1 MSINPITNYFNTTAA
16 LGYRA
21 GPQITVNEQ
30 INTDNLYNTYLG
42 ANTDIL
48 GTTTIL
54 NSTAIGYNTQITE
67 SHQIVLGTIS
77 ENISIPGPYVGIGTY
92 NPTNALALDVL
103 GNVNVSNGNII
114 GSILTPYTNQIPDKG
129 TISFKYSSGLV
140 EFSGT
145 QATLF
150 EANIFTGNFQ
160 PTIKIFANNST
171 GITIL
176 CLTSNFIGNLGTQT
190 TTLTIQSYSVATL
203 VSDGTN
209 WYVQSLTNPNNTS
222 LILQNLNIKGTTILN
237 GPVNI
242 QNFINI
248 VPNTNTMNINGNLN
262 IQGNLSA
269 STISSIKSNTGTVT
283 DASTDGYYAIFTSLS
298 SILTFNQPTP
308 GNPVTALLIANSTSD
323 AGNSNTV
330 DGNCAYSYMGLYTA
344 TIDSNNN
351 ISINLI
357 AIMQWGLCCGVYC
370 PASNTNPYNNVYVN
384 GNTTDS
390 LYVGSYG
397 TYNLLTLGQIG
408 VTAVSYTHLTLPTIC
423 SV

>member
-54 NSTAIGYNTQITE
+54 NSTAIGYNAQITE
-67 SHQIVLGTIS
+67 SNQIVLGTIS

-176 CLTSNFIGNLGTQT
+176 CLTSNFIGNLGTQVP
-190 TTLTIQSYSVATL
+190 TLIIQPYSVATL

-209 WYVQSLTNPNNTS
+209 WIITGQSDIRDININT
-222 LILQNLNIKGTTILN
+222 QNLANITVNNQTNLN

-242 QNFINI
+242 GPAEYNSLTNTDTNTINI
-248 VPNTNTMNINGNLN
+248 QNQT
-262 IQGNLSA
+262 LSMIGQL
-269 STISSIKSNTGTVT
+269 ST
-283 DASTDGYYAIFTSLS
+283 
-298 SILTFNQPTP
+298 
-308 GNPVTALLIANSTSD
+308 
-323 AGNSNTV
+323 
-330 DGNCAYSYMGLYTA
+330 
-344 TIDSNNN
+344 N
-351 ISINLI
+351 IS
-357 AIMQWGLCCGVYC
+357 
-370 PASNTNPYNNVYVN
+370 
-384 GNTTDS
+384 
-390 LYVGSYG
+390 
-397 TYNLLTLGQIG
+397 
-408 VTAVSYTHLTLPTIC
+408 VSYTHLTLPTIY